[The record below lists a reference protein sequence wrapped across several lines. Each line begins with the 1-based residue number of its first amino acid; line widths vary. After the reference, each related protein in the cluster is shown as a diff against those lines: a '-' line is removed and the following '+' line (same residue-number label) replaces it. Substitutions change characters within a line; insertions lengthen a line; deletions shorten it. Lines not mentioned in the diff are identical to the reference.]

1 MRFARHGTYT
11 GRDDIPHYEKVEN
24 QIAQPTNLLPS
35 VVDQQERDTDENK
48 SLPKAE
54 IESQALPSV
63 VNEKTTS
70 RTILTEEEVGRI
82 RMEESLVEQII
93 QDFFDQFDEGKVKET
108 QMQAWASQQTAASR
122 PTLLRTVIEN
132 LN

>member
-70 RTILTEEEVGRI
+70 RTVLTEEEVGRI

-93 QDFFDQFDEGKVKET
+93 QDFFDQFDETKVKET

>member
-70 RTILTEEEVGRI
+70 RTVLTEEEVGRI

-132 LN
+132 LD

>member
-1 MRFARHGTYT
+1 
-11 GRDDIPHYEKVEN
+11 
-24 QIAQPTNLLPS
+24 
-35 VVDQQERDTDENK
+35 
-48 SLPKAE
+48 
-54 IESQALPSV
+54 
-63 VNEKTTS
+63 
-70 RTILTEEEVGRI
+70 
-82 RMEESLVEQII
+82 MEESLVEQII

>member
-70 RTILTEEEVGRI
+70 RTVLTEEEVGRI